1 MLSSQLK
8 LNLSYYSDLYDR
20 IIPKDHILRK
30 INEIVDF
37 SFVYEELES
46 KYCLNNGRCAK
57 SPILLFKYLF
67 LKYFYN
73 LSDQSVVERSRY
85 DMSFKY
91 FLGLSPEEEV
101 IHPSLLTKFRKQRLK
116 DENLLDLL
124 IGKSVE
130 IAIEQGV
137 LKSNTIIVDS
147 THTTARYH
155 KLTQR
160 QMLTKASAEL
170 KKSLSESGADLALPA
185 EPGNKTTLEEYQKYC
200 NELIK
205 TAEESPVF
213 EVPAIKEESTLLAEM
228 LDNQVDCYDQSPD
241 SDARVGHKTPTTSF
255 YGYKTHLAMTE
266 DRIITAATVTSGE
279 AFDGKELPVLVQ
291 KSKDAGVPI
300 DEVIADTA
308 YSTLEN
314 LKNAETEKY
323 GLISRLNP
331 SIVKG
336 NRSED
341 GFVFNKDAGTMQ
353 CPAGNLAVKQNKE
366 KRQGTKKNPRIKY
379 FFDISKCKTCP
390 HRNGC
395 YKEGAKSKTYS
406 VTTKSDYHK
415 SQEEFQKTDYFKERV
430 KVRYMIEAKNSELK
444 NVHGFDRCDSAGLAS
459 FQLQGA
465 VSIFA
470 VNLKRI
476 IRLMGEVCP
485 NV

>member
-73 LSDQSVVERSRY
+73 LSDQGVVERSRY

-147 THTTARYH
+147 
-155 KLTQR
+155 
-160 QMLTKASAEL
+160 
-170 KKSLSESGADLALPA
+170 
-185 EPGNKTTLEEYQKYC
+185 EEYQKYC

-241 SDARVGHKTPTTSF
+241 PDARVGHKTLTSSF

-279 AFDGKELPVLVQ
+279 AFDGTELPVLVQ
-291 KSKDAGVPI
+291 KSKDAGVPV

-314 LKNAETEKY
+314 LKDAETEKY

-331 SIVKG
+331 RIVKG
-336 NRSED
+336 TRSED

-353 CPAGNLAVKQNKE
+353 CPAGNLAVKQTKE
-366 KRQGTKKNPRIKY
+366 KRKGTKKNARIKY
-379 FFDISKCKTCP
+379 LFDISKCKTCP

-395 YKEGAKSKTYS
+395 YKEGAKSKTYC

-415 SQEEFQKTDYFKERV
+415 SQEAFQKTEYFKERV

-485 NV
+485 ND